1 MASLLTPVKGKLFI
15 DSTRK
20 STHALD
26 GAYASLLRGHSLD
39 FDDLRSYE
47 YGDQIRDIDWKA
59 TARLGSPVVRRSL
72 ATRMHTVLFAVD
84 TGLAMTALAHD
95 EKPKKDLAILT
106 VGVLGLLALRH
117 GDDFCLV
124 HGDAARVRRREI
136 GRSEAA
142 LEHTL
147 RTIERAVDDA
157 SAPSDRDALLSYI
170 ARTVSRRMIVVVV
183 TDDTPVSAETE
194 RLLRRLRVQHD
205 VLWITLRD
213 AEPVLAAVPPAPRR
227 QAARVPASLIPTPQ
241 APSAHTPGERT
252 PSSRHGGVHSASAH
266 PVDGARGP
274 ATTQAPTQAP
284 APAAPTRSRRDVTSH
299 WAIPEFLQGD
309 AELAAELHAADAAE
323 AARTETLLR
332 RLEITHVPLAEQDE
346 AVAALLGML
355 DARSHVRRG

>member
-39 FDDLRSYE
+39 FDDLRAYE

-72 ATRMHTVLFAVD
+72 ATRMHTVLFVVD
-84 TGLAMTALAHD
+84 TGLSMAALAYD
-95 EKPKKDLAILT
+95 ERPKKELAILT

-124 HGDAARVRRREI
+124 DGDSSGVRRREI

-147 RTIERAVDDA
+147 RRIDRAVDEA
-157 SAPSDRDALLSYI
+157 SAPSDRDALLSYV
-170 ARTVSRRMIVVVV
+170 ARTIARRMIVVVL
-183 TDDTPVSAETE
+183 TDDAPVGAETE

-213 AEPVLAAVPPAPRR
+213 AEPVLDPSRTGTGAGRRARAAADL
-227 QAARVPASLIPTPQ
+227 PASPQ
-241 APSAHTPGERT
+241 RA
-252 PSSRHGGVHSASAH
+252 
-266 PVDGARGP
+266 
-274 ATTQAPTQAP
+274 
-284 APAAPTRSRRDVTSH
+284 RRDVASH

-309 AELAAELHAADAAE
+309 AELAGELHAVDAADAAH
-323 AARTETLLR
+323 TDTLLR
-332 RLEITHVPLAEQDE
+332 RLEITHVALAAQDA
-346 AVAALLGML
+346 AVGELLAML
-355 DARSHVRRG
+355 DARSHVRHG

>member
-1 MASLLTPVKGKLFI
+1 MASLVTPVKGKLFI
-15 DSTRK
+15 DSTRT

-39 FDDLRSYE
+39 FDDLRAYE

-124 HGDAARVRRREI
+124 HGDAAGVRRREI

-147 RTIERAVDDA
+147 RTIDRAVDEA
-157 SAPSDRDALLSYI
+157 AVPSDRDALLSYV
-170 ARTVSRRMIVVVV
+170 ARTISRRMIVVVI
-183 TDDTPVSAETE
+183 TDDAPVSGQTE
-194 RLLRRLRVQHD
+194 RLLRRLNVQHD
-205 VLWITLRD
+205 VLWIALRD
-213 AEPVLAAVPPAPRR
+213 AEPVLAARPAG
-227 QAARVPASLIPTPQ
+227 
-241 APSAHTPGERT
+241 PG
-252 PSSRHGGVHSASAH
+252 AKA
-266 PVDGARGP
+266 
-274 ATTQAPTQAP
+274 
-284 APAAPTRSRRDVTSH
+284 RRDVATR

-309 AELAAELHAADAAE
+309 AELAAELQAADAADAE
-323 AARTETLLR
+323 RTRALLR
-332 RLEITHVPLAEQDE
+332 RLEITHVALGAQDE
-346 AVAALLGML
+346 AVAALLAML
-355 DARSHVRRG
+355 DARSHVRHR

>member
-39 FDDLRSYE
+39 FDDLRAYE

-124 HGDAARVRRREI
+124 SGDSSGVRRREI

-147 RTIERAVDDA
+147 RTIDHAVDA
-157 SAPSDRDALLSYI
+157 AAAPSDRDAVLSYI
-170 ARTVSRRMIVVVV
+170 ARTIARRMIVVVV
-183 TDDTPVSAETE
+183 TDDAPVSDETE

-213 AEPVLAAVPPAPRR
+213 AEPVLD
-227 QAARVPASLIPTPQ
+227 
-241 APSAHTPGERT
+241 PSTGSGT
-252 PSSRHGGVHSASAH
+252 
-266 PVDGARGP
+266 GARSTGSG
-274 ATTQAPTQAP
+274 
-284 APAAPTRSRRDVTSH
+284 AAPQRARRDVATR
-299 WAIPEFLQGD
+299 WAIPEFVQGD

-323 AARTETLLR
+323 AARTEALLR

-346 AVAALLGML
+346 AVGALLRML
-355 DARSHVRRG
+355 DARSHVRHG

>member
-26 GAYASLLRGHSLD
+26 GAHASLLRGHSLD
-39 FDDLRSYE
+39 FDDLRAYE

-95 EKPKKDLAILT
+95 EKPKKDLAILA

-124 HGDAARVRRREI
+124 SGDSAGVRRREI
-136 GRSEAA
+136 GRSEAS

-147 RTIERAVDDA
+147 RTIDRAVDAA
-157 SAPSDRDALLSYI
+157 SAPSDRDALLSYV
-170 ARTVSRRMIVVVV
+170 ARTIARRMIVVVV
-183 TDDTPVSAETE
+183 TDDAPVTDETE

-213 AEPVLAAVPPAPRR
+213 AEPVLEA
-227 QAARVPASLIPTPQ
+227 L
-241 APSAHTPGERT
+241 PSG
-252 PSSRHGGVHSASAH
+252 PSTVSATGRGSALR
-266 PVDGARGP
+266 A
-274 ATTQAPTQAP
+274 
-284 APAAPTRSRRDVTSH
+284 RRDVATR
-299 WAIPEFLQGD
+299 WAVPEFLQGD
-309 AELAAELHAADAAE
+309 AELAAELHAADAVDAAHTE
-323 AARTETLLR
+323 ALLR

-346 AVAALLGML
+346 AVGALLRML

>member
-39 FDDLRSYE
+39 FDDLRAYE

-124 HGDAARVRRREI
+124 SGDSSGVRRREI

-147 RTIERAVDDA
+147 RQIDRAVDAA

-170 ARTVSRRMIVVVV
+170 ARTIARRMIVVVV
-183 TDDTPVSAETE
+183 TDDAPVSDETE

-213 AEPVLAAVPPAPRR
+213 AEPVLESRPA
-227 QAARVPASLIPTPQ
+227 
-241 APSAHTPGERT
+241 
-252 PSSRHGGVHSASAH
+252 
-266 PVDGARGP
+266 GAG
-274 ATTQAPTQAP
+274 AKA
-284 APAAPTRSRRDVTSH
+284 RRDVATR
-299 WAIPEFLQGD
+299 WAVPEFLQGD
-309 AELAAELHAADAAE
+309 AELAAELHAADAADIAHTE
-323 AARTETLLR
+323 ALLR

-346 AVAALLGML
+346 AVGALLRML

>member
-39 FDDLRSYE
+39 FDDLRAYE

-124 HGDAARVRRREI
+124 SGDSSGVRRREI

-147 RTIERAVDDA
+147 RTIDHAVDA
-157 SAPSDRDALLSYI
+157 AAAPSDRDAVLSYI
-170 ARTVSRRMIVVVV
+170 ARTIARRMIVVVV
-183 TDDTPVSAETE
+183 TDDAPVSDETE

-213 AEPVLAAVPPAPRR
+213 AEPVLDPSTGSGTGARSTGSGPAPQR
-227 QAARVPASLIPTPQ
+227 A
-241 APSAHTPGERT
+241 
-252 PSSRHGGVHSASAH
+252 
-266 PVDGARGP
+266 
-274 ATTQAPTQAP
+274 
-284 APAAPTRSRRDVTSH
+284 RRDVATR
-299 WAIPEFLQGD
+299 WAIPEFVQGD

-323 AARTETLLR
+323 AARTEALLR

-346 AVAALLGML
+346 AVGALLRML
-355 DARSHVRRG
+355 DARSHVRHG

>member
-39 FDDLRSYE
+39 FDDLRAYE

-59 TARLGSPVVRRSL
+59 TARLGSAVVRRSL
-72 ATRMHTVLFAVD
+72 ATRMHTVLFVVD
-84 TGLAMTALAHD
+84 TGLSMAALAHD
-95 EKPKKDLAILT
+95 ERLKKDLAILT

-124 HGDAARVRRREI
+124 NGDADGVRRREI

-147 RTIERAVDDA
+147 RQIDRAVDAA
-157 SAPSDRDALLSYI
+157 SVPSDRDALLSYV
-170 ARTVSRRMIVVVV
+170 ARTISRRMIVVVV
-183 TDDTPVSAETE
+183 TDDAPVSDETE

-205 VLWITLRD
+205 VLWIALHD
-213 AEPVLAAVPPAPRR
+213 ADPVLAARPADPSR
-227 QAARVPASLIPTPQ
+227 AASSLDAPA
-241 APSAHTPGERT
+241 G
-252 PSSRHGGVHSASAH
+252 SASPRLPQRA
-266 PVDGARGP
+266 
-274 ATTQAPTQAP
+274 
-284 APAAPTRSRRDVTSH
+284 RRDVASH

-309 AELAAELHAADAAE
+309 AELAAELQAADAAD
-323 AARTETLLR
+323 AARTRELLR
-332 RLEITHVPLAEQDE
+332 RLEITHVALGAQDE
-346 AVAALLGML
+346 AVAGLLAML
-355 DARSHVRRG
+355 DARSHVRHR

>member
-39 FDDLRSYE
+39 FDDLRAYE

-124 HGDAARVRRREI
+124 SGDSAGVRRREI

-147 RTIERAVDDA
+147 RTIDHAVDAA

-170 ARTVSRRMIVVVV
+170 ARTIARRMIVVVV
-183 TDDTPVSAETE
+183 TDDAPVSDETE

-213 AEPVLAAVPPAPRR
+213 AEPVLEHLPRSSSAHAPTERTRSSRREGVRSARGHAVDGRAPEPPAPEPPEP
-227 QAARVPASLIPTPQ
+227 AVPAR
-241 APSAHTPGERT
+241 A
-252 PSSRHGGVHSASAH
+252 
-266 PVDGARGP
+266 
-274 ATTQAPTQAP
+274 
-284 APAAPTRSRRDVTSH
+284 RRDVATR

-309 AELAAELHAADAAE
+309 AELAAELHAADAAD
-323 AARTETLLR
+323 AAHTETLLR

-346 AVAALLGML
+346 AVGALLRML
-355 DARSHVRRG
+355 DARSHVRHG

>member
-39 FDDLRSYE
+39 FDDLRGYE

-84 TGLAMTALAHD
+84 TGLSMTALAHD

-124 HGDAARVRRREI
+124 SGDSSAVKRREI

-147 RTIERAVDDA
+147 RTIDSAVDAA

-170 ARTVSRRMIVVVV
+170 ARTIARRMIVVVV
-183 TDDTPVSAETE
+183 TDDAPISDETE

-213 AEPVLAAVPPAPRR
+213 AEPVLEARPSDAAAK
-227 QAARVPASLIPTPQ
+227 A
-241 APSAHTPGERT
+241 
-252 PSSRHGGVHSASAH
+252 
-266 PVDGARGP
+266 
-274 ATTQAPTQAP
+274 
-284 APAAPTRSRRDVTSH
+284 RRDVATR

-309 AELAAELHAADAAE
+309 AELAAELHAADAADAAHTE
-323 AARTETLLR
+323 ALLR
-332 RLEITHVPLAEQDE
+332 RLEITHVPLAEQGE
-346 AVAALLGML
+346 AVGALLRML
-355 DARSHVRRG
+355 DARSHVRHG

>member
-15 DSTRK
+15 QSSRK

-39 FDDLRSYE
+39 FDDLRAYE

-84 TGLAMTALAHD
+84 TGLSMTALAHD

-124 HGDAARVRRREI
+124 SGDSESVRRREI

-147 RTIERAVDDA
+147 RTIDRAVDEA
-157 SAPSDRDALLSYI
+157 AAPSDRDALLSYI
-170 ARTVSRRMIVVVV
+170 ARTIARRMIVVVV

-213 AEPVLAAVPPAPRR
+213 AEPVLEV
-227 QAARVPASLIPTPQ
+227 
-241 APSAHTPGERT
+241 
-252 PSSRHGGVHSASAH
+252 
-266 PVDGARGP
+266 
-274 ATTQAPTQAP
+274 ATTSRAGTGRPVPLRA
-284 APAAPTRSRRDVTSH
+284 RRDVASH
-299 WAIPEFLQGD
+299 WAIPEFMQGD

-332 RLEITHVPLAEQDE
+332 RLEITHVALAEQDE
-346 AVAALLGML
+346 AVGALLEML

>member
-39 FDDLRSYE
+39 FDDLRAYE

-59 TARLGSPVVRRSL
+59 TARLGSAVVRRSL
-72 ATRMHTVLFAVD
+72 ATRMHTLLFAVD

-95 EKPKKDLAILT
+95 ERPKKELAILT
-106 VGVLGLLALRH
+106 VGALGLLALRH

-124 HGDAARVRRREI
+124 HGDATGVRRREI

-147 RTIERAVDDA
+147 RQIDRAVDDA

-170 ARTVSRRMIVVVV
+170 ARTISRRMIVIVI
-183 TDDTPVSAETE
+183 TDDAPVTAETE

-205 VLWITLRD
+205 VLWMTLRD
-213 AEPVLAAVPPAPRR
+213 AEPVLDPAHAPGAAG
-227 QAARVPASLIPTPQ
+227 AARQ
-241 APSAHTPGERT
+241 
-252 PSSRHGGVHSASAH
+252 
-266 PVDGARGP
+266 
-274 ATTQAPTQAP
+274 
-284 APAAPTRSRRDVTSH
+284 RRDVRSH

-309 AELAAELHAADAAE
+309 AEVVAELHAADAVE
-323 AARTETLLR
+323 AARTEALLR
-332 RLEITHVPLAEQDE
+332 RLEITHTTLDAQDG
-346 AVAALLGML
+346 AVAALLQML
-355 DARSHVRRG
+355 DARSHVRHG

>member
-39 FDDLRSYE
+39 FDDLRAYE

-72 ATRMHTVLFAVD
+72 ATRMHTALFVVD
-84 TGLAMTALAHD
+84 TGLSMAALAHD
-95 EKPKKDLAILT
+95 EKPKKELAILT

-124 HGDAARVRRREI
+124 SGDSAGVRRREI

-147 RTIERAVDDA
+147 RQIDRAVDDA
-157 SAPSDRDALLSYI
+157 SAPSDRDALLSYV
-170 ARTVSRRMIVVVV
+170 ARTISRRMIVVVL
-183 TDDTPVSAETE
+183 TDEAPVGAETE

-213 AEPVLAAVPPAPRR
+213 AEPVLDAVPAGGLRARR
-227 QAARVPASLIPTPQ
+227 EARSTG
-241 APSAHTPGERT
+241 SGTG
-252 PSSRHGGVHSASAH
+252 SGS
-266 PVDGARGP
+266 
-274 ATTQAPTQAP
+274 
-284 APAAPTRSRRDVTSH
+284 AAPQRARRDVASH

-309 AELAAELHAADAAE
+309 AELAAELHAADAAAAAHTE
-323 AARTETLLR
+323 ALLR
-332 RLEITHVPLAEQDE
+332 RLEITNVALADQDG
-346 AVAALLGML
+346 AVGELLAML
-355 DARSHVRRG
+355 DARSHVRHG

>member
-39 FDDLRSYE
+39 FDDLRAYE

-124 HGDAARVRRREI
+124 SGNSAGVRRREI

-147 RTIERAVDDA
+147 RTIDHAVDAA
-157 SAPSDRDALLSYI
+157 SSPSDRDALLTYI
-170 ARTVSRRMIVVVV
+170 ARTIARRMIVVVV
-183 TDDTPVSAETE
+183 TDDAPVSDETE

-213 AEPVLAAVPPAPRR
+213 AEPVLEARPR
-227 QAARVPASLIPTPQ
+227 A
-241 APSAHTPGERT
+241 
-252 PSSRHGGVHSASAH
+252 
-266 PVDGARGP
+266 GAK
-274 ATTQAPTQAP
+274 A
-284 APAAPTRSRRDVTSH
+284 RRDVATR

-309 AELAAELHAADAAE
+309 AELAAELHAADAADAAHTE
-323 AARTETLLR
+323 ALLR

-346 AVAALLGML
+346 AVGALLRML
-355 DARSHVRRG
+355 DARSHVRHG